1 MTIKRPCKHA
11 YRTMVIARMTL
22 KPIYNS
28 YYIPNDKSNCSGN
41 QVFSIFYK
49 AKMAIHHIL
58 QLPYYF

>member
-1 MTIKRPCKHA
+1 MTKRPCKHA

-28 YYIPNDKSNCSGN
+28 YYIPNDKRILFKIEG
-41 QVFSIFYK
+41 FSIKFYK
-49 AKMAIHHIL
+49 AKMAIQHIL